1 MQEVPDP
8 NILQDDDMDAEP
20 SNDRGGRDGDDL
32 DDFVDNDGDDN
43 NNNDSDYDTDG
54 DYVEDVGDASAA
66 ATAVLFGNRD
76 NARRKGKKK
85 KKKRN
90 DEDNDEE
97 EEEGEDLLDNALKD
111 YQAIAALD
119 TYGREGIDNREYG
132 GMDLEERARAESI
145 LDQRDR
151 ERAKMA
157 QVGGRSRGFYGA
169 LEDQMDGEVEEEDED
184 RLRRRGA
191 FDRRGGGGGLD
202 GEGTDDD
209 GDGGNKTKDMR
220 QLPDGQIY
228 DDNFE
233 EQEPVNLE
241 AFDIPLREWIATQR
255 ARDEVMRKFRLFLS
269 TYREGA
275 EYSNLVDESLL
286 DDVEIK
292 RRKRLLAQTPPT
304 YEERIRHMCSSNKG
318 ALEVSYM
325 HLASNVNTAT
335 L

>member
-20 SNDRGGRDGDDL
+20 SNDRGGRDDDDL
-32 DDFVDNDGDDN
+32 DDFVDNDGDDNN

-202 GEGTDDD
+202 GECTDDD

-255 ARDEVMRKFRLFLS
+255 ARDEVMRKFRLFS
-269 TYREGA
+269 CTF
-275 EYSNLVDESLL
+275 V
-286 DDVEIK
+286 
-292 RRKRLLAQTPPT
+292 
-304 YEERIRHMCSSNKG
+304 
-318 ALEVSYM
+318 
-325 HLASNVNTAT
+325 
-335 L
+335 

>member
-1 MQEVPDP
+1 MLRVWEVNFQTKTQSNTTTHLLSPFNLSYFTGEQMQVVPDP

-43 NNNDSDYDTDG
+43 NDSDYDTDG

-76 NARRKGKKK
+76 NARKGKK

-90 DEDNDEE
+90 DDDDEE

-132 GMDLEERARAESI
+132 GMDLEERARAERI

-151 ERAKMA
+151 ERAKLA

-169 LEDQMDGEVEEEDED
+169 LEDQMEGEVEEEDED

-202 GEGTDDD
+202 GEGADDD
-209 GDGGNKTKDMR
+209 GDEGRKKKDMR

-233 EQEPVNLE
+233 ERMLNFPAKQNNAL
-241 AFDIPLREWIATQR
+241 R
-255 ARDEVMRKFRLFLS
+255 AR
-269 TYREGA
+269 A
-275 EYSNLVDESLL
+275 
-286 DDVEIK
+286 
-292 RRKRLLAQTPPT
+292 
-304 YEERIRHMCSSNKG
+304 
-318 ALEVSYM
+318 
-325 HLASNVNTAT
+325 AT
-335 L
+335 